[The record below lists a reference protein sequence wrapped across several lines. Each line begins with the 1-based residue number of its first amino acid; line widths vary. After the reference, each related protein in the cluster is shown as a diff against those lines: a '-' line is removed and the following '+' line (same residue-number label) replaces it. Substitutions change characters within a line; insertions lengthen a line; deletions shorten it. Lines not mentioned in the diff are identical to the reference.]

1 VEHLSSKR
9 PSLDIVARPA
19 TADKATQAPDFI
31 EEVVSRQYQAIKF
44 SRRDPGTEEP
54 LLVRLRNL
62 RQQIHEKRA
71 SIQRAKRHWTAVIV
85 RDPIQAKRIA
95 DFIGIATQEL
105 SVAEGEFW
113 ELNVADP
120 EERARQRSR
129 DSFEYQRRVQEESR
143 GVPHCKVSGNRASE
157 PHSGSIQSLCDRPLS
172 GLSPNTGNAVAV
184 ESSRKE
190 RKRAHSRVL
199 RRPISTQEAEPSAK
213 PCEKVSVSASGS
225 LCRLLRIFRVGK
237 ILSECL

>member
-1 VEHLSSKR
+1 VEHLRGTR

-54 LLVRLRNL
+54 LLIRLRNL

-71 SIQRAKRHWTAVIV
+71 SIQRAKRHWATVIA

-95 DFIGIATQEL
+95 DFIENTTHGL
-105 SVAEGEFW
+105 SVVESEFW

-120 EERARQRSR
+120 DERARQRSR

-143 GVPHCKVSGNRASE
+143 ALPHCKVSGSRASE

-172 GLSPNTGNAVAV
+172 GLSSNTGNAVTG

-199 RRPISTQEAEPSAK
+199 RRSVPTLAVEPSSQ
-213 PCEKVSVSASGS
+213 PCEKVQVSSSSS
-225 LCRLLRIFRVGK
+225 LCRFLWIFQVGK
-237 ILSECL
+237 ILLECL